1 MKKTSK
7 SNLIKRSFG
16 NQNKKSVKAGYLK
29 AGDGLLPEALDS
41 TDLKNG
47 WYVYSY
53 KKPGKK
59 LQINCK
65 LSLLKQAPL
74 SGLKVYLS
82 AYGVGPKLV
91 EKICDTFGMEI
102 ISILKNGNAK
112 AILHST
118 LNPKIIDSLE
128 GGWKKSKEFALG
140 FIFLSELGL
149 NTAQRRFIT
158 EQFGPTVITRLN
170 KFPFETLLKIPRLG
184 FSDMEN
190 ILKHK
195 TLV

>member
-16 NQNKKSVKAGYLK
+16 NQNKKSVLKLGLYLK
-29 AGDGLLPEALDS
+29 AGDGLQPEAIDR
-41 TDLKNG
+41 TDLKSG

-53 KKPGKK
+53 KKPEKK
-59 LQINCK
+59 AADKAANYLY
-65 LSLLKQAPL
+65 LKKAPL

-82 AYGVGPKLV
+82 SHYFYGVGPKLV

-128 GGWKKSKEFALG
+128 DGWKKSKEFALG
-140 FIFLSELGL
+140 YIFLSELGL

-158 EQFGPTVITRLN
+158 EQFGSTVITRLN
-170 KFPFETLLKIPRLG
+170 KFPF
-184 FSDMEN
+184 
-190 ILKHK
+190 
-195 TLV
+195 